1 MDLSAIGEFKKIMVI
16 DDSKMDRFIAEV
28 LIKRTLIV
36 GELIIKE
43 SATGALEYLE
53 TINVPNSFPDIIFLD
68 IRMPEMDGFEFLDEF
83 TQFEDNIKANTKIVM
98 LSSSS
103 NPLDHSKSFE
113 YPNVT
118 GFIVKPLTEE
128 KLRNH
133 FI

>member
-1 MDLSAIGEFKKIMVI
+1 MDLSAVGKFKKIMVI

-28 LIKRTLIV
+28 LIKRALIADELIV
-36 GELIIKE
+36 KE
-43 SATGALEYLE
+43 SAIDAIEYLE
-53 TINVPNSFPDIIFLD
+53 TIKVTHLFPDIIFLD
-68 IRMPEMDGFEFLDEF
+68 IRMPEMDGFEFLDVF
-83 TQFEDNIKANTKIVM
+83 TQFEDTIKANTKVIM